1 MAEITLAAQAGRP
14 TGSGAC
20 NRLRA
25 AGRIPAVV
33 YGHGMEPLP
42 ISIEGKELRTALTTA
57 SGLNAL
63 LSLDVDGD
71 PHLALAREI
80 QRHPVRHNVTHVDFQ
95 IVRRDEVVSAEV
107 PINLV
112 GESIQV
118 SQNQGV
124 VEQPLISLTVQATP
138 GRIPPSIEV
147 DISSLTI
154 GDTIRVADL
163 PLPEG
168 VTTDVDGEEAVVIA
182 QGSAVAAQVAAD
194 QELTP
199 AAPEEAAASPAD
211 EAPEA

>member
-1 MAEITLAAQAGRP
+1 
-14 TGSGAC
+14 
-20 NRLRA
+20 
-25 AGRIPAVV
+25 
-33 YGHGMEPLP
+33 MEPLP
-42 ISIEGKELRTALTTA
+42 ISIEGRDLRTALTTE

-80 QRHPVRHNVTHVDFQ
+80 QRHPVRHTVTHVDFQ
-95 IVRRDEVVSAEV
+95 IVRRDEIVSAEV
-107 PINLV
+107 PITLI
-112 GESIQV
+112 GESVQV

-138 GRIPPSIEV
+138 GRIPNSIEV
-147 DISSLTI
+147 DISALAI

-163 PLPEG
+163 PLPDG
-168 VTTDVDGEEAVVIA
+168 VTTDIDGEEAVVIA

-199 AAPEEAAASPAD
+199 AAPEEAPDAAAD

>member
-1 MAEITLAAQAGRP
+1 MAEINLAAQAGRP

-33 YGHGMEPLP
+33 YGHGMAPIP
-42 ISIEGKELRTALTTA
+42 ISVEGRELRTALTTA

-71 PHLALAREI
+71 LHLALAREI
-80 QRHPVRHNVTHVDFQ
+80 QRHPVRHSVTHVDFQ
-95 IVRRDEVVSAEV
+95 IVRRDEIVSADV
-107 PINLV
+107 PITLT
-112 GESIQV
+112 GEASQV
-118 SQNQGV
+118 SMNQGV
-124 VEQPLISLTVQATP
+124 IEQPLISLTVQAVP
-138 GRIPPSIEV
+138 GRIPNSIEV
-147 DISSLTI
+147 DISGLAI

-168 VTTDVDGEEAVVIA
+168 VSTEIDGDEAVVIA

-199 AAPEEAAASPAD
+199 TPEEEPEAPAA
-211 EAPEA
+211 EAPEG